1 MISKNNYGLDLFNDL
16 VNKVKESDFVNN
28 FIDELTDYLKNAN
41 EKGETQLNNE
51 QNNNLD
57 IYREENCLYQVVDFS
72 SNGVFLQNTN
82 NDKIFEETNI
92 SQELLDK
99 IGNDYILRYKD
110 GKYFIEEELT
120 DNFMNSM
127 VGIQEYRKIKEEFE
141 KESNIL
147 EIDSNTKFNVDLR
160 NSDNTIL
167 SYGKEK
173 NTIEV
178 PNALIPY
185 FAVEGN
191 VLKYDNGKFIREN

>member
-1 MISKNNYGLDLFNDL
+1 MSLDLFNDL
-16 VNKVKESDFVNN
+16 INKVKESDFINN
-28 FIDELTDYLKNAN
+28 FIDELTDYLKNTN
-41 EKGETQLNNE
+41 EKGETLLNNE

-110 GKYFIEEELT
+110 GKYIIEEELT

-160 NSDNTIL
+160 NSDYTIL

>member
-1 MISKNNYGLDLFNDL
+1 MSLDLFNDL

-57 IYREENCLYQVVDFS
+57 IYRQENCLYQVVDFS

-110 GKYFIEEELT
+110 GKYIIEEELT

>member
-1 MISKNNYGLDLFNDL
+1 MSLDLFNDL

-57 IYREENCLYQVVDFS
+57 TYRQENCLYQVVDFS
-72 SNGVFLQNTN
+72 SNGVFLQNTD

-110 GKYFIEEELT
+110 GKYIIEEELT

>member
-1 MISKNNYGLDLFNDL
+1 MSLDLLNDL

-57 IYREENCLYQVVDFS
+57 IYRQENCLYQVVDFS

-110 GKYFIEEELT
+110 GKYIIEEELT